1 MMDDHLTL
9 ALMTKEALD
18 HHQPLTFVEN
28 IFPEILT
35 QILPHQNGR
44 IKLAQSHQIAKKNKN
59 KLRAFVFRSWAT
71 VRKSFKDL
79 V

>member
-44 IKLAQSHQIAKKNKN
+44 IKLAQSQKHQIAKNK
-59 KLRAFVFRSWAT
+59 KQTAR
-71 VRKSFKDL
+71 VRL
-79 V
+79 

>member
-18 HHQPLTFVEN
+18 HHQPLTFKEN

-35 QILPHQNGR
+35 QISDT
-44 IKLAQSHQIAKKNKN
+44 KMAE
-59 KLRAFVFRSWAT
+59 
-71 VRKSFKDL
+71 
-79 V
+79 